1 MTGITYDAGAL
12 IAAERDDRLIWL
24 LHRRALDRG
33 IRPTV
38 PAGVLGQA
46 WRGGPQARLSLL
58 LKGCHIEPLDERR
71 ARIAGRA
78 CARAGTADVVD
89 AVVAAGAVARHDLV
103 VTSDPDDI
111 EHLATALG
119 ASLEIVTV

>member
-12 IAAERDDRLIWL
+12 IAAERDDRLVWL

-33 IRPTV
+33 MRPTV

-46 WRGGPQARLSLL
+46 WRGGPQARLSRL

-71 ARIAGRA
+71 ARIAGHT
-78 CARAGTADVVD
+78 CGRAGTSDIVD
-89 AVVAAGAVARHDLV
+89 AVVAAGAVARKDLV
-103 VTSDPDDI
+103 VTSDTDDI

-119 ASLEIVTV
+119 ASLEIVAV